1 MEFIR
6 MQQIKV
12 SEFSTNLTEAL
23 KGVWAFSGSEHSFC
37 LVVRGV
43 GFWHTNG
50 IMSDAVSIAE
60 TLPSC
65 FPFYITVT
73 RANGTTR
80 TVRVDGGNLKIELA
94 AGEEAAAVFRL
105 K

>member
-1 MEFIR
+1 
-6 MQQIKV
+6 MQLINV

-23 KGVWAFSGSEHSFC
+23 KGTWTFSGSEHSFYV
-37 LVVRGV
+37 VVRGV

-50 IMSDAVSIAE
+50 IMSESVSIAE

-65 FPFYITVT
+65 YPFYITVT
-73 RANGTTR
+73 KADGTTR
-80 TVRVDGGNLKIELA
+80 TVRVDGGQLKIEMA